1 MRVFCACVCVCV
13 CVNSMPLRRTY
24 DEYFSF
30 FFSEN
35 TVRARHY
42 AINLSLFDSYKI
54 LSKQNR

>member
-1 MRVFCACVCVCV
+1 VRVCV